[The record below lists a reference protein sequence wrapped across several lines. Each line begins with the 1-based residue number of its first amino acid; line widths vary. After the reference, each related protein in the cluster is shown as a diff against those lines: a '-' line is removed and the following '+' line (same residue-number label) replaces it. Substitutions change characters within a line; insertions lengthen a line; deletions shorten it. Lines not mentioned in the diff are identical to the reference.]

1 MSAQSPP
8 PLLKDVIIIPEPSA
22 NSDSDFVLKLAEGV
36 DDAERTLADYIIP
49 PALVTNF
56 DEALSLISTAISSGS
71 SRAAY
76 LHGSFGAG
84 KSHFMAVLHA
94 LLRGERAAR
103 DRTEFASLLVKHDD
117 WLGRRKFLLVPY
129 HLLGA
134 RSLEQRVLGG
144 YVEHIRKLYPETD
157 IPAVHRTDAL
167 LDQSKHLRE
176 RIGDDS
182 FIAGLP
188 GAEDDWA
195 DDAVTAW
202 SPAALDAAFA
212 AAPDDRARR
221 KLVSDLLSTW
231 QQGFFRNALEDA
243 EGFVAL
249 DRGLTEIARHA
260 QSLGYDALVLFLD
273 ELILWLANSIGD
285 QRFVAREV
293 QKITNFVEGSDA
305 RRPIPVIT
313 FIARQRDL
321 RELVG
326 EGVTGASELGFQD
339 TLDLAKGRFDVIT
352 LEDRNL
358 PEITRKRLLKRVG
371 GDGSPADMAI
381 TEAFERAQRVR
392 ADVWD
397 TLLGVD
403 TGSGADLESF
413 RQSYPFSP
421 AFLSTLVHVSS
432 ALQRSRTALKLM
444 RQLLVDRRD
453 ELRLGQLI
461 PLGDLYDVISRG
473 GDQPFTEKLKA
484 EFETAQKLYEGKL
497 RPYLLEQYNLTE
509 DDLDTVRHGGELSA
523 ETAGRVRAFRGDD
536 RLIKTLLLSALAP
549 SVPALRDLTA
559 RKLSALNHG
568 SITSTIPGGEV
579 GVVRRK
585 VEAWAG
591 RFGEIKITEGDNPGV
606 RLELVGIDVDSVLIS
621 ARHFDTEG
629 FGARKAMVKR
639 LLWEELG
646 IAATDEYVDQAHVVW
661 RGSRR
666 SIEVVYGNIRDD
678 LDLRDEVFH
687 PFAPPSWRLVIDYP
701 FDDVRFNPSD
711 DRNRVQKLG
720 INDRTVCW
728 IPATL
733 TTTRQADL
741 GRLVIL
747 DALLSGQRFAAHAKH
762 LSEDDRRRAHA
773 ALTSQR
779 DALLAAI
786 RGVLRQAY
794 GVASKKS
801 ADVLTTYD
809 EHLINLAGGPP
820 LTLPVGARFNN
831 ALRSIADQLLQRQY
845 PAHPDFD
852 PDRKGE
858 AVRPAEIRTVLDWVR
873 RAVEAAENR
882 VEVDRKDR
890 QVMRRIANPLR
901 LGEMHEAPF
910 ILGRHWVEHFHRRAA
925 QEGISGD
932 LRAGDLFT
940 WLDQPQPQGLDPLVA
955 RLVVA
960 AFAEQTDRTWMRHG
974 SVITPQPELTAIT
987 DDMTLRTPERPDE
1000 QDWAQARERAMHL
1013 FGFMPP
1019 VLARGRL
1026 VALFV
1031 QDLSRQARR
1040 YRPAA
1045 HDLVDLLERHSE
1057 RLGLDPRAATGRL
1070 HTAQATADLL
1080 DGLDSRHNDIEI
1092 VRQLARADLGGP
1104 AERAGKSIRS
1114 AEEISSALR
1123 SAGWDSLDLISGLTD
1138 QWQREVDEIF
1148 ETLRRAAQDDELTT
1162 PLVPVLQKCRSRAT
1176 DLLRRATRRQAGPPE
1191 GTVVADP
1198 SPRTGSTS
1206 SGVGPRHGEDG
1217 VFTATAAELESA
1229 LASLRAAAARNPG
1242 RRIEVSWRVLP

>member
-1 MSAQSPP
+1 MQAQSQP
-8 PLLKDVIIIPEPSA
+8 PLLRDYIVIPEPSA

-36 DDAERTLADYIIP
+36 DNAERTLADYIIP

-56 DEALSLISTAISSGS
+56 DEALSLISTALSSGT

-94 LLRGERAAR
+94 LLSGDRTAR
-103 DRTEFASLLVKHDD
+103 DRAEFAPLLTKYDD
-117 WLGRRKFLLVPY
+117 WLGHRKFLLVPY
-129 HLLGA
+129 HLIGA

-144 YVEHIRKLYPETD
+144 YVEHVRELYPETE

-167 LDQSKHLRE
+167 LDQSRHLRSQ
-176 RIGDDS
+176 IGDEA

-188 GAEDDWA
+188 GEEDEWEDST
-195 DDAVTAW
+195 VTSW

-212 AAPDDRARR
+212 AAPDDEARR
-221 KLVSDLLSTW
+221 KLVSDLLSSW

-243 EGFVAL
+243 EGFIAL

-260 QSLGYDALVLFLD
+260 QGLGYDALVLFLD

-358 PEITRKRLLKRVG
+358 PEITRKRVLKRVG
-371 GDGSPADMAI
+371 GDGGPADEAI
-381 TEAFERAQRVR
+381 TREFEKVQRVR
-392 ADVWD
+392 PEVWD
-397 TLLGVD
+397 ALLGVD

-444 RQLLVDRRD
+444 RQLLVERRD

-484 EFETAQKLYEGKL
+484 EFETAQKLYQGKL
-497 RPYLLEQYNLTE
+497 RPYLLEQYNVTD
-509 DDLDTVRHGGELSA
+509 DDLDTIRHGGELSP
-523 ETAGRVRAFRGDD
+523 ETTARVRAFRGDD

-549 SVPALRDLTA
+549 SVPALRDLNA

-568 SITSTIPGGEV
+568 SITSSIPGGEV
-579 GVVRRK
+579 GLVRRK
-585 VEAWAG
+585 IETWAS
-591 RFGEIKITEGDNPGV
+591 RFGEIKIIEGDNPGV
-606 RLELVGIDVDSVLIS
+606 RLELVGIDVDSVLNS

-646 IAATDEYVDQAHVVW
+646 IAPTDEYVDQAHVVW
-661 RGSRR
+661 RGSKR
-666 SIEVVYGNIRDD
+666 SLEIIYGNIRDD
-678 LDLRDEVFH
+678 TDLREEAFH
-687 PFAPPSWRLVIDYP
+687 PFAPPSWRIVVDYP
-701 FDDVRFNPSD
+701 FDDVRFSPSD
-711 DRNRVQKLG
+711 DRNRVQSLG

-779 DALLAAI
+779 DALMVAM

-794 GVASKKS
+794 GVAGKKS

-820 LTLPVGARFNN
+820 LTLPVGARFND
-831 ALRSIADQLLQRQY
+831 ALRSIADQLLRRQY

-858 AVRPAEIRTVLDWVR
+858 ALRPAEIRTVLDWVR
-873 RAVEAAENR
+873 RAVEAPENR

-890 QVMRRIANPLR
+890 QVMRRIANPLK
-901 LGEMHEAPF
+901 LGEMHEAAF
-910 ILGRHWVEHFHRRAA
+910 LLGRHWVEHFHRRAA

-932 LRAGDLFT
+932 LRAKDMFD
-940 WLDQPQPQGLDPLVA
+940 WLDEPQPQGLDPLVA

-987 DDMTLRTPERPDE
+987 DDLTLRTPDRPDQE
-1000 QDWAQARERAMHL
+1000 DWDLARERAMHL

-1019 VLARGRL
+1019 GPPRGRL
-1026 VALFV
+1026 VTLFV
-1031 QDLSRQARR
+1031 QDVSRQARR
-1040 YRPAA
+1040 YRSAA
-1045 HDLVDLLERHSE
+1045 HSLVELLESHRD
-1057 RLGLDPRAATGRL
+1057 RLGLDPRATRGRL
-1070 HTAQATADLL
+1070 YTAQAAADLL

-1092 VRQLARADLGGP
+1092 VRQLARAELGGP
-1104 AERAGKSIRS
+1104 AERAGRSIRS
-1114 AEEISSALR
+1114 AEEISAALR
-1123 SAGWDSLDLISGLTD
+1123 SAGWDSLDLIAGLD
-1138 QWQREVDEIF
+1138 EQWRSEADEIF

-1162 PLVPVLQKCRSRAT
+1162 ALVPVLQKCRGRAT
-1176 DLLRRATRRQAGPPE
+1176 DLLRRATRRKPVAPVEPVEPVEKPNTPP
-1191 GTVVADP
+1191 
-1198 SPRTGSTS
+1198 PRLGSEKPT
-1206 SGVGPRHGEDG
+1206 G
-1217 VFTATAAELESA
+1217 VFTVSDATVESA
-1229 LASLRAAAARNPG
+1229 LANLRAAVERNPG
-1242 RRIEVSWRVLP
+1242 KRIEVSWRVLP